1 MNSST
6 EIRTHHHQKVQTE
19 AIWGDRLIR
28 FLTVSLLIGKAW
40 QFFRLDPL
48 SLHVSF
54 LGENVWML
62 LQPLSVA
69 VFSLSTIGVLLD
81 REEGIPRFL
90 EGLLGASTIILFIGT
105 LGSFAAKSYQL
116 PQLLEH
122 SIQWSTPLIYV
133 CIRRQEADMG
143 SIFLFWI
150 KLAITFTFLGH
161 GLYALGIPE
170 LPGHFVGMTASIL
183 GLTQNQATQFLTVAG
198 ILDMLVCV
206 GIWLPSSRRISL
218 LYAVFWGTA
227 TALARIVAHWDWSD
241 MLGVTDRWLPE
252 VLIRLPHGILPLW
265 VWWVCSQEKEK

>member
-6 EIRTHHHQKVQTE
+6 EILTHHRQKVQTE

-28 FLTVSLLIGKAW
+28 FLTFSLLIGKVW

-48 SLHVSF
+48 SLHLSF
-54 LGENVWML
+54 LGESAWIF
-62 LQPLSVA
+62 LQPVCVAIFSVSA
-69 VFSLSTIGVLLD
+69 IGILLD
-81 REEGIPRFL
+81 REEGISRFL
-90 EGLLGASTIILFIGT
+90 EGVLWASSIILLTCSF
-105 LGSFAAKSYQL
+105 GSFAAKSYQL

-122 SIQWSTPLIYV
+122 SIQWTTPLMYV
-133 CIRRQEADMG
+133 LIRRKESNPGDVL
-143 SIFLFWI
+143 LFWI

-183 GLTQNQATQFLTVAG
+183 GLTPGQATQFLTVAG
-198 ILDMLVCV
+198 LLDMLVCV
-206 GIWLPSSRRISL
+206 GIWLQPTRRISL

-227 TALARIVAHWDWSD
+227 TALARIVAHWDWGD

-265 VWWVCSQEKEK
+265 LWWVYSQEKEK